1 MPAILF
7 LAAMIVLAGCG
18 GTPKTAP
25 ASVSPTVKLPTQG
38 VSMPSGVTATKPGT
52 RLRFGQSATVGYAP
66 NPKHST
72 ALRLRVVSVKR
83 VSIADLA
90 AYQLSSQTAA
100 STPYYVQVE
109 VANRGTGDVGGSA
122 IPLWAVNT
130 SDTLIQASSFTNT
143 FRTCPSLALPKRFSA
158 NAKVKACLV
167 YLVPTHGRLTA
178 MSFRPLQAVPGITWT
193 GAITQAHPH
202 KGKTK

>member
-1 MPAILF
+1 M
-7 LAAMIVLAGCG
+7 
-18 GTPKTAP
+18 
-25 ASVSPTVKLPTQG
+25 
-38 VSMPSGVTATKPGT
+38 SMPSGVTTTKPGT

-83 VSIADLA
+83 ASIADLA

-100 STPYYVQVE
+100 STPYYVQAE
-109 VANRGTGDVGGSA
+109 VTNRGTGDVGGSA

-130 SDTLIQASSFTNT
+130 SNTLIQASSFTNT
-143 FRTCPSLALPKRFSA
+143 FRACPSQALPRRFAA

-167 YLVPTHGRLTA
+167 YLVPAHGRLTA

-193 GAITQAHPH
+193 GAITPAHAH
-202 KGKTK
+202 KGKK